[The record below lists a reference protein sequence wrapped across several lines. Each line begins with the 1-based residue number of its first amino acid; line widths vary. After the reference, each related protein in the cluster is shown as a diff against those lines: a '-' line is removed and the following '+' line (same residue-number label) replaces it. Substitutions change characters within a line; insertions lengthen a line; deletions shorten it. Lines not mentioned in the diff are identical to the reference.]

1 MKDFGKVITCD
12 AALAT
17 ALNAMV
23 STDKLGGFAYTP
35 RMLAGSIAVTV
46 LREKTLTDLEVVE
59 SIERNT
65 GFEFGFIH
73 SEVQKIRDIRRHT
86 ADVGKYLRSK
96 RSREVYEYYSQLPT
110 IDKAMENYDPSI
122 YRIFQPGETVA
133 VIGVDL
139 FDDLDKHFLSPEYTE
154 IDPFTEGDYEIETI
168 YAIGNDRQIASS
180 IVDLI
185 DIEKSL
191 DTAVVLDSS
200 APIADALRSAF
211 YRKKIP
217 FKNTL
222 DVKDLSQVRDFIQFT
237 SLALDYPTL
246 RVYDVRELFSS
257 YIIGGNPNKGRILDS
272 KFDKYLLSRVPLGD
286 NVDPSTQRLIS
297 TMRDI
302 KDMTFSEVAE
312 NLFQTMSQKTSVL
325 ILLDTLGLST
335 DKVSRTL
342 VDRILYA
349 VNNLADLK
357 HNEQVPENER
367 KGVLIA
373 DCKNSVYVDRPFVIF
388 IGLDDSW
395 EPSVAGK
402 DYVDKEEASE
412 NNAIRLEIL
421 LQQGTSRI
429 YAVKP
434 VTKGK
439 ETLPCPSFQAIFDLS
454 RKNGVADS
462 FEKICGQYIRGSW
475 AVRMRPEQVYG
486 GAIDTPSDSE
496 PWKFSKTSY
505 NAFSDCPVK
514 FIFSKLIRTED
525 SDNIVF
531 GNCLHEFAEFY
542 FCYPELV
549 LKRGLEHYQE
559 HLESLYSGLSSKCQR
574 ELDNSKF
581 RVYLNNL
588 IRYIDIIRPSYVPL
602 DAPLSTRKYP
612 NEFMLE
618 EGIEFTSTYVESE
631 LFSIYPI
638 FAKYDLGF
646 GDLIVD
652 FKTGKVKDSNTI
664 VKGFQRRSKE
674 LSDFQAL
681 IYLQTLYEKTHSE
694 CEFRLLFI
702 GDNFI
707 RSVDESFDIRENI
720 RTVMLSTKT
729 KQELVMAYDGPAFN
743 YFAVTKKYIL
753 FADNWDEFSDIV
765 LDHIDEDGKISLDD
779 AIDIHS
785 QLSFKCKV
793 GDVCDAIKR
802 ISLILNQQYIR
813 LSDTE
818 VVVPMGSMVKF
829 LEQLKEDHIIA
840 NESLNLPILDVTKGK
855 IRCEKCAFFKV
866 CMKAELE
873 EGDDE

>member
-46 LREKTLTDLEVVE
+46 LRTKTLTDLEVVE

-73 SEVQKIRDIRRHT
+73 SEVQKIRDIRRYT

-110 IDKAMENYDPSI
+110 VDKAMENYDPSI
-122 YRIFQPGETVA
+122 YRIFQPGESVA

-139 FDDLDKHFLSPEYTE
+139 FDDLDKHFLSPEYIE
-154 IDPFTEGDYEIETI
+154 IDPFTDGEYEIETI

-180 IVDLI
+180 IVELI
-185 DIEKSL
+185 DVEKSL

-217 FKNTL
+217 FKNAL
-222 DVKDLSQVRDFIQFT
+222 DVKDLSQIRDFIQFA
-237 SLALDYPTL
+237 SLALDFPTL

-257 YIIGGNPNKGRILDS
+257 YIIGGNPNKGRILDPR
-272 KFDKYLLSRVPLGD
+272 FDKYLLSRVPLGD
-286 NVDPSTQRLIS
+286 NVDPSTQRLIC

-302 KDMTFSEVAE
+302 EEMTFSEVAE
-312 NLFQTMSQKTSVL
+312 NLFQSMTQKTSVL

-335 DKVSRTL
+335 EKVSRTL
-342 VDRILYA
+342 VDRIHYA
-349 VNNLADLK
+349 VNNIADLK

-373 DCKNSVYVDRPFVIF
+373 DCKNSVYVDRPYVIF

-402 DYVDKEEASE
+402 DYIDKEGASE
-412 NNAIRLEIL
+412 NNAVRLEIL

-439 ETLPCPSFQAIFDLS
+439 ETLPCPSFQTIFDLS
-454 RKNGVADS
+454 RKKGVADS
-462 FEKICGQYIRGSW
+462 FEKICVQYIRGSW
-475 AVRMRPEQVYG
+475 AVKLRPEQVFG
-486 GAIDTPSDSE
+486 GVINTSSDDPS
-496 PWKFSKTSY
+496 WKFSKTSY

-514 FIFSKLIRTED
+514 FVFSKLIHTED
-525 SDNIVF
+525 SDSIVF

-549 LKRGLEHYQE
+549 HERGLEHYQE
-559 HLESLYSGLSSKCQR
+559 HLEALYSGLSSKCQR

-588 IRYIDIIRPSYVPL
+588 IRYLDIIRPSDVPL

-612 NEFMLE
+612 NEFM
-618 EGIEFTSTYVESE
+618 IEAGVGYTSTYVESE
-631 LFSIYPI
+631 LFSTYPI

-652 FKTGKVKDSNTI
+652 FKTGKVKDSQKI
-664 VKGFQRRSKE
+664 VKGFQRRSE
-674 LSDFQAL
+674 DLSDFQAL
-681 IYLQTLYEKTHSE
+681 IYLQTLYEKTQGE

-720 RTVMLSTKT
+720 RTVSLSTKN
-729 KQELVMAYDGPAFN
+729 KQEIVMASHGPAFDDM
-743 YFAVTKKYIL
+743 AATKKYSL
-753 FADNWDEFSDIV
+753 FADNWEEFSDIV
-765 LDHIDEDGKISLDD
+765 LNHIDEEGNISLDD
-779 AIDIHS
+779 AADIHS
-785 QLSFKCKV
+785 QLSFKCSVKDV
-793 GDVCDAIKR
+793 GDAIKA
-802 ISLILNQQYIR
+802 ISKHLRPQY
-813 LSDTE
+813 LKMSDSE
-818 VVVPMGSMVKF
+818 VVVPMDSMVKF
-829 LEQLKEDHIIA
+829 LDQLKKDHISA
-840 NESLNLPILDVTKGK
+840 TQSLDLPILNVTKGK
-855 IRCEKCAFFKV
+855 SSCEMCTFFKV

-873 EGDDE
+873 ESDE